1 MPASQ
6 GEKAE
11 RFQELH
17 RRTEAFVI
25 ANPWDAGSARI
36 LVALGFEALATSSGA
51 CAGTLGKRDGGVTRE
66 EALAHARGIVEA
78 VDLPVLADLERDFAD
93 APADVAKT
101 TRLAAGVGLVGAS
114 IEDATGRTELPL
126 YGLEDATA
134 RVRAAAETARSLG
147 LPFVLTA
154 QAENFLRGIVRCRR
168 PSSTDLCRIDA
179 VGEG

>member
-51 CAGTLGKRDGGVTRE
+51 CAATLGKQDGGVTRE

-114 IEDATGRTELPL
+114 IEDAT
-126 YGLEDATA
+126 A

-154 QAENFLRGIVRCRR
+154 RAENFLRGIVRCRR

>member
-1 MPASQ
+1 MPAGQ

-25 ANPWDAGSARI
+25 ANPWDADSARI

-51 CAGTLGKRDGGVTRE
+51 CAATLGKQDGGVTRE

-114 IEDATGRTELPL
+114 IEDAT
-126 YGLEDATA
+126 A

-154 QAENFLRGIVRCRR
+154 RAENFLRGIVRCRR

>member
-78 VDLPVLADLERDFAD
+78 VDLPVSADLERDFAD

-114 IEDATGRTELPL
+114 IEDAT
-126 YGLEDATA
+126 A

-154 QAENFLRGIVRCRR
+154 RAENFLRGIVRCRR